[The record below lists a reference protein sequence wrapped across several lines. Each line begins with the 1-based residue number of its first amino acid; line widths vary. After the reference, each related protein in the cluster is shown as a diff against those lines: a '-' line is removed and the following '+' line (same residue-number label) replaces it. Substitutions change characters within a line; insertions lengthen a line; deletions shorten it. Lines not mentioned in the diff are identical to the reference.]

1 MCRAV
6 TNPNALQVLGGE
18 LILETNMLK
27 TFTTAAALTA
37 LMAGGAMAQDD
48 MMIDADENAMEMSM
62 ADGQTTVTF
71 PRITARQDGYI
82 VLHAVADG
90 EPVAPES
97 LGHAMVMA
105 GENMG
110 VAVTVPMALAAGT
123 ELVAM
128 LHAET
133 NGNGVY
139 DFGPGMTDVDTPVLV
154 NGAPVTA
161 MFTVPEGMAVDTDG
175 DMMLSKEELVA
186 AFGEDGA
193 MILMED
199 DTDGDAMLSVQEIR
213 IATSTM
219 GDTTMEPEA
228 RAESDDA
235 EDPDYR
241 DTSESPIQ
249 TNNTETEGFVEE
261 GEDGEGDAGD
271 EDDGQ

>member
-1 MCRAV
+1 MCHAV

-27 TFTTAAALTA
+27 TFTTAAAMTA

-161 MFTVPEGMAVDTDG
+161 MFTVPEGMAVDT
-175 DMMLSKEELVA
+175 V
-186 AFGEDGA
+186 
-193 MILMED
+193 
-199 DTDGDAMLSVQEIR
+199 DAVSTPD
-213 IATSTM
+213 IA
-219 GDTTMEPEA
+219 EPEE
-228 RAESDDA
+228 RAESDDD

-241 DTSESPIQ
+241 DTTESTIQ
-249 TNNTETEGFVEE
+249 PNDTETEGFIEE
-261 GEDGEGDAGD
+261 GEDTEGAGD